1 MSCKQKA
8 HAEQALADLKSGRH
22 NIEINGEDE
31 TQERVKTYEHLI
43 AKCQSLILAYKA
55 HNE

>member
-8 HAEQALADLKSGRH
+8 HAEALADLKSGHH

-31 TQERVKTYEHLI
+31 TQEWVKTYEHLI
-43 AKCQSLILAYKA
+43 AKCQSLILGL
-55 HNE
+55 